1 MTSQGLSFLCCLFLN
16 HRKGNTA
23 LHEAV
28 QLGYD
33 GKPGVV
39 TLLNNG
45 ASAKIKNN
53 RDETPATL
61 ATRLGN
67 EGIINI
73 FTSMAGQ
80 GMLDRIKKQSL
91 GRTKSSD
98 VDLF

>member
-1 MTSQGLSFLCCLFLN
+1 MLC
-16 HRKGNTA
+16 RKGNTA

-33 GKPGVV
+33 GKKGVV

-53 RDETPATL
+53 RDETPAAM

-67 EGIINI
+67 ESIINV
-73 FTSMAGQ
+73 FTSTAGQ
-80 GMLDRIKKQSL
+80 GMLDRIKKQAL
-91 GRTKSSD
+91 GKTKTIGED
-98 VDLF
+98 DF